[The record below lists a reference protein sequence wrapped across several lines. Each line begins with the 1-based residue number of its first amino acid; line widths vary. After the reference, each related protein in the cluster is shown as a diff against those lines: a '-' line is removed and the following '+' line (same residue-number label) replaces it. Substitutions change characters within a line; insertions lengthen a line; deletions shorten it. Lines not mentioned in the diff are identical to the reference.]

1 MNPKFAAVTP
11 EPSRRSTVFNPIT
24 QDLSCDAAS
33 SRDVAFNAAGTLPSV
48 SVKEP
53 VAGVKLLALT
63 VPAIVQVVDE
73 VLIVI
78 SQL

>member
-33 SRDVAFNAAGTLPSV
+33 SRAVAFNAVGTVPSV
-48 SVKEP
+48 SVKEL
-53 VAGVKLLALT
+53 VSGVKLLAVT
-63 VPAIVQVVDE
+63 VPIIVQDADE
-73 VLIVI
+73 DSIDMI
-78 SQL
+78 QL